1 MSYDINQSQGPYFDG
16 KNQLPGQPPLEQPLS
31 PDQVNLLPDD
41 PTMKKYSSHYEFPLS
56 MLMAV
61 MLHVFAVLLVLAY
74 MAIKFYF
81 APPPP
86 PDMDTIVFAGG
97 GGQGDDSPE
106 EVRPEVKDVLDPIKI
121 EIPLTEV
128 IPDRLPPKEL
138 FEQEAQKLRQGDKG
152 QGGEGTGGGK
162 GKGVGRGIGDG
173 AGDGVA
179 KGNRLGRPR
188 RWTIKMSYEDAEAFL
203 EKLSE
208 LKIVIGARKADG
220 HFLIFQDLPPKPP
233 VRFVEMDLKKFQEFA
248 QKMQQIWFVT
258 SASQT
263 TNTLA
268 EGVGLSERPRT
279 VFMFIPQD
287 MEKAILDKELSHH
300 HMSEEEIKKR
310 KITTDFDVRRTGNG
324 WEVKV
329 LKVGT
334 NPNLNYD
341 DLK

>member
-16 KNQLPGQPPLEQPLS
+16 KNQLPGQPPLDQPIS
-31 PDQVNLLPDD
+31 PDQVNLVPDD

-106 EVRPEVKDVLDPIKI
+106 ELRPEVKDEIVVKLDPIT
-121 EIPLTEV
+121 TEV
-128 IPDRLPPKEL
+128 IPDRLPDKTL
-138 FEQEAQKLRQGDKG
+138 FEREVQKLRQGDKG
-152 QGGEGTGGGK
+152 QGGEGSGGGK
-162 GKGVGRGIGDG
+162 GKGVGTGIGDG
-173 AGDGVA
+173 AGPGVA

-208 LKIVIGARKADG
+208 LKIVIGARKPDG
-220 HFLIFQDLPPKPP
+220 RFLIFQDMPTKPP
-233 VRFVEMDLKKFQEFA
+233 VPFVEMDLKKFQEFA
-248 QKMQQIWFVT
+248 QKMQQIWFV
-258 SASQT
+258 SNSRQT
-263 TNTLA
+263 CNTFA

-279 VFMFIPQD
+279 VFMFIPKD
-287 MEKAILDKELSHH
+287 MEEAILQKELKHH
-300 HMSEEEIKKR
+300 GLSEEEIKKR
-310 KITTDFDVRRTGNG
+310 KITTEFDVRRTGSG

-329 LKVGT
+329 LKVGHD
-334 NPNLNYD
+334 PSLNYD
-341 DLK
+341 DL